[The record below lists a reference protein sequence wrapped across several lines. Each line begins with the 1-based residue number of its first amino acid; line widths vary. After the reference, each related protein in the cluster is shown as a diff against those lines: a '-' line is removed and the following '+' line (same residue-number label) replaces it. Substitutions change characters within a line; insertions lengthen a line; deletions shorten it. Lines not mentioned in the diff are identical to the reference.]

1 MTKFYL
7 LIINVIF
14 VLSLAGCGAASVAL
28 LVLSLPVGVTHPQ
41 QVEIPGYTLGPVSSD
56 EFPALLHN
64 AIPASEGDIY
74 FTGRAQWT
82 GLENVNQ
89 PSGKLIQSIVAITDF
104 QILFLWWREQDE
116 RYEILILL
124 PYSEIYSVDLKTPGF
139 GALIKFCHKDDEIR
153 IGDQNINID
162 QETSLNFL
170 GDIFGDAEKTKKV
183 FVFLDKK
190 ITRKEGLEHLQSPCE
205 NDLESDTEHQGF
217 NEDNVTE
224 GS

>member
-1 MTKFYL
+1 MVPPTR
-7 LIINVIF
+7 
-14 VLSLAGCGAASVAL
+14 
-28 LVLSLPVGVTHPQ
+28 
-41 QVEIPGYTLGPVSSD
+41 
-56 EFPALLHN
+56 
-64 AIPASEGDIY
+64 AIPASKGDVY

-104 QILFLWWREQDE
+104 QMLFLWWREQDE

-153 IGDQNINID
+153 IGDQNITID
-162 QETSLNFL
+162 QETNFNFL
-170 GDIFGDAEKTKKV
+170 KPSIFGDAEKTKKAY
-183 FVFLDKK
+183 VFLDKK
-190 ITRKEGLEHLQSPCE
+190 ITPKESLKHLPSPCE
-205 NDLESDTEHQGF
+205 DDLESDTKNQGF
-217 NEDNVTE
+217 TEDEVTE